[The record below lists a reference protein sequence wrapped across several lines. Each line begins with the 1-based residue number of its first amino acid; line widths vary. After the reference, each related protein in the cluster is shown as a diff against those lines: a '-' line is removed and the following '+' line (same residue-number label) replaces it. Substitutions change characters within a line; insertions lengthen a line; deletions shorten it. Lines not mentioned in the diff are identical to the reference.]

1 MQPLMNFFYFSW
13 SKQNIHN
20 ILKIKLMSNTD
31 NKPEEKKIEK
41 DIIISIKNLPPA
53 AYDAMSDLAQTVT
66 ADLMRRMAQIGHL
79 LTPESKISTSYQS
92 SQQADK
98 E

>member
-1 MQPLMNFFYFSW
+1 M
-13 SKQNIHN
+13 
-20 ILKIKLMSNTD
+20 NTD

-66 ADLMRRMAQIGHL
+66 ADLMRRMAQIGYL
-79 LTPESKISTSYQS
+79 LTIDSSVTTTHRP